1 MARRSRGR
9 RKAVRDLMAAKAGS
23 GDSPSDAPEGKAG
36 AKVDPPKDDSGD
48 TVVIPEDDETFES
61 ARTIVD
67 SPGPEPAPPQ
77 ADSPAPRARSRVRK
91 RTPLPK
97 GRSSKKRR
105 DGEDGEG
112 KRGRTRAARP
122 KGSPMPFII
131 MGAFVLGAVIIAAI
145 VANDNERTR
154 SRARATSDASSPVNS
169 DPTGASPTPSTPAPA
184 PKRGSTYVKIRFSL
198 TGLTPKSDDRH
209 MTAACGRCGTQL
221 TSRVDTCPK
230 PDCGAKLRWPEDN
243 KVKCKFCCPRSRLKV
258 DDLDEIPEDRR
269 DGFCAYCKGAGK
281 DPKFRPE
288 MRRGL
293 FGLDRTR
300 PGGEAAPSGVGR
312 CPVCKGTAKC
322 TRCRGTGW
330 VEVPNTFAK

>member
-9 RKAVRDLMAAKAGS
+9 RKAVRALMAAKTGS
-23 GDSPSDAPEGKAG
+23 EDAPSDAPESKP
-36 AKVDPPKDDSGD
+36 KVDAPKDDSGD

-61 ARTIVD
+61 AKTIVD

-77 ADSPAPRARSRVRK
+77 ADSPARKGRSRARK
-91 RTPLPK
+91 PTPLPK

-112 KRGRTRAARP
+112 KRTRTRAARP
-122 KGSPMPFII
+122 KGSPAPFII

-145 VANDNERTR
+145 VSGSNEKTR
-154 SRARATSDASSPVNS
+154 SRARATSDASSPAGS
-169 DPTGASPTPSTPAPA
+169 DPARLSAGPSAPAPA
-184 PKRGSTYVKIRFSL
+184 PRRGGSTYVKIRFVL

-243 KVKCKFCCPRSRLKV
+243 KVKCKFCCPHGKLKV
-258 DDLDEIPEDRR
+258 DDLDSIPEDRR
-269 DGFCAYCKGAGK
+269 YGFCAYCGGSRK

-300 PGGEAAPSGVGR
+300 PGGEAAPDGVGR
-312 CPVCKGTAKC
+312 CPVCKGTGKC
-322 TRCRGTGW
+322 TRCHGTGW